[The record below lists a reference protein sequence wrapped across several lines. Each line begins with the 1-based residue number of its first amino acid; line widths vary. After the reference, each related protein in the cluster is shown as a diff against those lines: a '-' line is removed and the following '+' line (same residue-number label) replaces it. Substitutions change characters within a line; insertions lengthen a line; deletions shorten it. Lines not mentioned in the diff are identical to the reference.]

1 MFIRTVP
8 QRKTGNRAVQVV
20 ESYRNKDGKPRQRIL
35 QYLGCAP
42 EGPALDEL
50 LRLAEL
56 SKAQLQHQRRPAL
69 FPPEA
74 IAARAIAARQRKL
87 SRKRP
92 PPPCPVKDM
101 LAVTSEGELSLGVHE
116 VFGTLYRQLDFGSL
130 WQPRH
135 RVSARIF
142 RDALWMRLLDPGL
155 SKRRQV
161 LRLRDHG
168 LDRVRVEQVYRMMDR
183 LDDERVARLCSRV
196 SQHAI
201 GLLGGEVD
209 VVFLD
214 ATTLSFA
221 SDVPDDL
228 RKKGFSKDGKHQ
240 KVQVVLALLQ
250 SRDGLPLGYR
260 LFPGDTTDVSTL
272 APLVEELKKEIRL
285 RRVVVVADSGMASA
299 DNFAAMTRLGFDW
312 VVAARLRRLPRTE
325 WAALEA
331 PETWA
336 AHGGGADDDEA
347 KRLRDHTVARG
358 SMAGQRLVLRYY
370 PKKARKDRA
379 DRDAALATAGRRLTK
394 GVKGKGRA
402 ARYLRIRKGAVSLDR
417 RKVAEDALFDG
428 LHGVWTSLPDPPAAV
443 RAHYAGLWRIE
454 HSFRV
459 LKSTL
464 RVRPI
469 FHWTARRVRAHI
481 AICYLAFA
489 LLRILRWRFH
499 RQHPT
504 HGGLSEQAIID
515 ALVAVRA
522 TLVRDPATNNLFL
535 IPSRITQDQRMLYAT
550 VSVPLSRKTVLVPPS
565 SAPAA
570 A

>member
-1 MFIRTVP
+1 MFVRTVP
-8 QRKTGNRAVQVV
+8 QRKTGHRAVQVV
-20 ESYRNKDGKPRQRIL
+20 ESYRNEQGRPRQRIL
-35 QYLGCAP
+35 HYVGCVP

-56 SKAQLQHQRRPAL
+56 IKAQLQHKRRPAL
-69 FPPEA
+69 FPPEV
-74 IAARAIAARQRKL
+74 IAARAIAARQNRASK
-87 SRKRP
+87 
-92 PPPCPVKDM
+92 PPCPVADM
-101 LAVTSEGELSLGVHE
+101 QAVTSEGQLSLGVHE
-116 VFGTLYRQLDFGSL
+116 VFGKLYHQLGFDSL
-130 WQPRH
+130 WEPRH

-155 SKRRQV
+155 NKSKQV

-168 LDRVRVEQVYRMMDR
+168 IDRVRVEQVYRMMDR

-196 SQHAI
+196 SQQVI

-228 RKKGFSKDGKHQ
+228 RRKGFSKDGKHQ

-260 LFPGDTTDVSTL
+260 LLPGNTTDGSTL
-272 APLVEELKKEIRL
+272 APLVEEMKKEVRL

-299 DNFAAMTRLGFDW
+299 ANFAAMTRLGFDW
-312 VVAARLRRLPRTE
+312 VVAARLRNLPRKE
-325 WAALEA
+325 WGALAA
-331 PETWA
+331 PESWP
-336 AHGGGADDDEA
+336 AHPAGEESDDAA
-347 KRLRDHTVARG
+347 KRLRDYTVQGG
-358 SMAGQRLVLRYY
+358 SMAGHRLVLRYV

-379 DRDAALATAGRRLTK
+379 DRDAALTTARGRLAK

-402 ARYLRIRKGAVSLDR
+402 ARYLRIRKGAVSLDQT
-417 RKVAEDALFDG
+417 KVAEDALFDG
-428 LHGVWTSLPDPPAAV
+428 VHGVWTSLSDPPATV
-443 RAHYAGLWRIE
+443 RAHYAGLWQIE
-454 HSFRV
+454 HSLRV

-464 RVRPI
+464 KVRPI

-504 HGGLSEQAIID
+504 HKGLSEQAIID
-515 ALVAVRA
+515 ALVAVHA

-535 IPSRITQDQRMLYAT
+535 IPSRITQNQRMLYAT
-550 VSVPLSRKTVLVPPS
+550 VGVPLSRKTVLIPPPS
-565 SAPAA
+565 PPDAA
-570 A
+570 